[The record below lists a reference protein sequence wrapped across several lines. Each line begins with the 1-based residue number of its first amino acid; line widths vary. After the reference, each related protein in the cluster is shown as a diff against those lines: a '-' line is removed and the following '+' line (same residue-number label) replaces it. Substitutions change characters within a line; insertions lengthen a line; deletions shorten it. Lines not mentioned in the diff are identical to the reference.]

1 MGSDRTPQEAK
12 GARVTAE
19 RAATGKMKGLPP
31 FQRFMEEYRTS
42 VYRFLVASV
51 GPVEADDCFQET
63 FIAALRAY
71 PQLRHDDNLR
81 GWILTIATRKAIDH
95 GRARGRRP
103 VPVGNVAE
111 VGDHAGLVDPPGDE
125 RALPDS
131 AGRLWEL
138 VRALPPRQRIAV
150 AHRVV
155 LDRSY
160 PEVADLMGS
169 TEETAR
175 ANVYQGLKKLR
186 EALTSDGREAQ

>member
-1 MGSDRTPQEAK
+1 VAGERT
-12 GARVTAE
+12 
-19 RAATGKMKGLPP
+19 ATGKMKGLPP
-31 FQRFMEEYRTS
+31 FQRFMEEHRTP

-71 PQLRHDDNLR
+71 PQLRHDGNLR
-81 GWILTIATRKAIDH
+81 GWILTVATRKAIDH

-111 VGDHAGLVDPPGDE
+111 IGDHAGLVDPPAEE

-138 VRALPPRQRIAV
+138 VRSLPPKQRVAV

-160 PEVADLMGS
+160 PEVAELMGS